1 MRGHIRRRGKTWSVV
16 VELGRDDR
24 GQRKQK
30 WHSGY
35 RTKREAE
42 RALVEILGRLERG
55 TYVEP
60 TRQDLA
66 AYLREWLPAVRSTVR
81 PGTWN
86 SYRTNMERHVIPR
99 IGTVPLQRLGAE
111 HLNGLYAELL
121 ESGRCDGRGG
131 LSPRTVRYT
140 HTILHRAL
148 RDAVRWGR
156 LPRNVADLADA
167 PRSKAPEMQT
177 WHQEELKR
185 FLDNVVTDR
194 LYAAWLLL
202 ATTGLRRGELLGLRW
217 QDVVLDTGRIVIRQS
232 LMSVGGELNLSAPKT
247 SKSRRGLSLD
257 PTTTAVLRAHRGR
270 QLQERLA
277 WGPDYQDAGLVFCRE
292 DGAPVRPDSF
302 SRRFQTLASAAG
314 LPVIRVHDVRH
325 TYASI
330 ALTAGT
336 HPKVVADRLGHSTIG
351 TTLDT
356 YSHVVQS
363 LEDQAAAQ
371 VAAVILGGPA

>member
-1 MRGHIRRRGKTWSVV
+1 VV
-16 VELGRDDR
+16 DLGRDDR

-35 RTKREAE
+35 RTKRDAE
-42 RALVEILGRLERG
+42 RALVEILGRLEKG

-66 AYLREWLPAVRSTVR
+66 TYLREWLPAVRRTVR
-81 PGTWN
+81 SGTWN
-86 SYRTNMERHVIPR
+86 SYRTNMELHVIPR
-99 IGTVPLQRLGAE
+99 IGTVPVQRLGAE

-121 ESGRCDGRGG
+121 ERGRCDGRGG

-167 PRSKAPEMQT
+167 PRSKAPEIQT

-185 FLDNVVTDR
+185 FLDHIVADR

-202 ATTGLRRGELLGLRW
+202 ATTGLRRGELLGLSW
-217 QDVVLDTGRIVIRQS
+217 QDVDLDAGRIVIRHA
-232 LMSVGGELNLSAPKT
+232 LMSVGGKLSVSAPKT

-257 PTTTAVLRAHRGR
+257 ATTTAALRAHRGR

-277 WGPDYQDAGLVFCRE
+277 WGPDYQDAGFVFCRE
-292 DGAPVRPDSF
+292 DGTPVRPDSF
-302 SRRFQTLASAAG
+302 SRRFQTLAGTAG

-363 LEDQAAAQ
+363 LEEHAAAR
-371 VAAVILGGPA
+371 VACVILGGSA